1 MDMGYNI
8 SIRTRADDME
18 FDAYCALYVDTDLGI
33 DELYGRIYSYLGGD
47 EEAVHIV
54 LSP

>member
-1 MDMGYNI
+1 
-8 SIRTRADDME
+8 ME

-33 DELYGRIYSYLGGD
+33 DEMYGRIYSYLGGD